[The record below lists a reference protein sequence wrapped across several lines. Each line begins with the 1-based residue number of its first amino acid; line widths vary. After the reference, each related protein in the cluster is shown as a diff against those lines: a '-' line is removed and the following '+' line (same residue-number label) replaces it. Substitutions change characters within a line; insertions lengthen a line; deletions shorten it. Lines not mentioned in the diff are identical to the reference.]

1 MAVIDKA
8 GIRLSD
14 LPDLPLIKL
23 RGLLSVPIDEGAV
36 IFSHIMQEL
45 SKEPLYG
52 SILQSIKRGK
62 ATEIDYLNGEIVE
75 LGKRINQPTPYNSR
89 AVEVYTIS
97 PSLNPLPQGRGELL
111 NSKTFPPPLRKGEI
125 AFK

>member
-1 MAVIDKA
+1 MEQARFGFNLIKEGMAVIDKA

-75 LGKRINQPTPYNSR
+75 LGKRD
-89 AVEVYTIS
+89 
-97 PSLNPLPQGRGELL
+97 
-111 NSKTFPPPLRKGEI
+111 
-125 AFK
+125 